1 MKYAV
6 LITACVMLIGSYRTA
21 RAATYDIVEGDVDVA
36 TTSTVVRPAKGNR
49 LLLVLQNNSDTTVWC
64 MMTTAAAVVGN
75 GTQIFPGAS
84 TYDDVVVPS
93 GQVTCI
99 HNGTG
104 TKKVH
109 WKENR

>member
-1 MKYAV
+1 MTRV
-6 LITACVMLIGSYRTA
+6 LFTLCVILLSGRMAG
-21 RAATYDIVEGDVDVA
+21 AATVDLAEGDVDVG
-36 TTSTVVRPAKGNR
+36 TTSTVVRPAKGTR
-49 LLLVLQNNSDTTVWC
+49 KILVLQNNSDTTVWC
-64 MMTTAAAVVGN
+64 LTTTAAAVVGN

-99 HNGTG
+99 HGGTG

-109 WKENR
+109 WKEDK